1 MNFLNILL
9 NLCYDINN
17 DNVLMKGWLIMSRKV
32 IYVDFKCNN
41 NKKPFLSVLINKIK
55 NCFIKSELPKQVDT
69 SNTTRK
75 IIDYDKYM
83 L

>member
-1 MNFLNILL
+1 
-9 NLCYDINN
+9 
-17 DNVLMKGWLIMSRKV
+17 MSRKV

-41 NKKPFLSVLINKIK
+41 NKKPFFSVFINKIK
-55 NCFIKSELPKQVDT
+55 KCFIKSELQSQAKT

-75 IIDYDKYM
+75 IIDYDKYI